1 MKIAVA
7 KVLRKFGQFL
17 FSKIYLRVEN
27 QKLRIKIL
35 KLASHC
41 IGASKEIYLNDRRK
55 SK

>member
-1 MKIAVA
+1 MEIAVA
-7 KVLRKFGQFL
+7 KILRKFGQFL
-17 FSKIYLRVEN
+17 FSKVYLKMEN

-41 IGASKEIYLNDRRK
+41 ISVSKEIYSKDRRK